1 RIDLRLHAYAAV
13 DQRGLQRN
21 VFAVGTHAVFD
32 LRREL
37 ARRRDDQRTDR
48 MTGRRMAA
56 VRLRAQELKQRQ
68 GEAGGLTRAGLCR
81 AEQVLACE
89 HDGNGLR
96 LDGGGLGIALF
107 GYSTKQLGL
116 EAKGIK

>member
-1 RIDLRLHAYAAV
+1 
-13 DQRGLQRN
+13 
-21 VFAVGTHAVFD
+21 
-32 LRREL
+32 
-37 ARRRDDQRTDR
+37 
-48 MTGRRMAA
+48 MAA

-116 EAKGIK
+116 EAKGIKRRRNDFLLHMAWGGLSPTTGSGWCDS